1 MPKITVEVD
10 CGSGSTHPSTQA
22 FKLVVSILKY
32 MKLKNVRRVQMKL
45 ARLYQIKPTLS
56 VKQIQVFVNF
66 VQYHTKSGKLR
77 KRSYKTVLRKGR
89 EALEALL
96 PAVKRENVK
105 KLSVKRSLDKLS
117 KIQEAPTTTAQTV
130 DDGNKRRK
138 RLEKTDEDAEF
149 LKLVRKS
156 DSDSLSSDEHGII
169 TRSIVFFNTMLPPQ
183 TLRSLQVEYGIQRVA
198 HYTVAAF
205 AVLVGVP
212 NQRDGQ
218 TLSADEKR
226 QTAAQVIKIR
236 NRIRAKQGNKQPIG
250 LFDKPVQ
257 TADHTFWLTL
267 PANVL
272 SDANVRIGRWDFSER
287 PKCKVGTLSKFAD
300 A

>member
-1 MPKITVEVD
+1 MTKITVEVD
-10 CGSGSTHPSTQA
+10 CGKDLIHPSTQA

-45 ARLYQIKPTLS
+45 SRLYQIKPVLN
-56 VKQIQVFVNF
+56 VKQVQVFINF

-77 KRSYKTVLRKGR
+77 KRSYITILRKGR
-89 EALEALL
+89 EALEALI
-96 PAVKRENVK
+96 PVVKKENVK
-105 KLSVKRSLDKLS
+105 KLSVKRSLEKLS
-117 KIQEAPTTTAQTV
+117 KIQEVPLTPKPAIDSDT
-130 DDGNKRRK
+130 KKRK

-156 DSDSLSSDEHGII
+156 DSNSLSSDEHGII
-169 TRSIVFFNTMLPPQ
+169 TRSIVFFNTMIPPQ
-183 TLRSLQVEYGIQRVA
+183 TLRSIQVEYGVQRVA

-218 TLSADEKR
+218 LLSSDEKR
-226 QTAAQVIKIR
+226 QTAVQVVKLR
-236 NRIRAKQGNKQPIG
+236 NKIRAKQGNKQSIG

-267 PANVL
+267 PTNVL
-272 SDANVRIGRWDFSER
+272 NDANVRIGRWDFSER